1 MPTDIHQTQSGGTG
15 GNVSSED
22 DFISLR
28 DILAMILR
36 HRWPIAIVVLVVTV
50 AAGIFFLMQPRVYQA
65 EGYLQVIAPVSLEGN
80 VDKNLFET
88 MIISHLQRAS
98 SAFLAKNV
106 AAVLKTDGIDIT
118 PLELSRKIKITRPPK
133 TDLIR
138 LVAGEKSSD
147 NALLIVRHWISLY
160 QVSVQKNNIRA
171 ALSQI
176 HLLLKKSQSDTME
189 KQAAVDK
196 LKSQADQT
204 ASLVTVSRSVDDR
217 QLWSDLAQKV
227 PPDSEALKKLSEI
240 HIKGQEQSA
249 EYINLKITL
258 NNAEQLLSTALA
270 KRTFYQDVEQMLDAR
285 ASANGNDKVKKS
297 EGSAKG
303 SEAELYVQTILKS
316 SDIIQFGEPGL
327 ISAKRGALKNTVLA
341 FVVVLFLSCFCAFLY
356 EWGKGILSSR

>member
-138 LVAGEKSSD
+138 LG
-147 NALLIVRHWISLY
+147 
-160 QVSVQKNNIRA
+160 
-171 ALSQI
+171 
-176 HLLLKKSQSDTME
+176 
-189 KQAAVDK
+189 
-196 LKSQADQT
+196 
-204 ASLVTVSRSVDDR
+204 
-217 QLWSDLAQKV
+217 
-227 PPDSEALKKLSEI
+227 
-240 HIKGQEQSA
+240 
-249 EYINLKITL
+249 
-258 NNAEQLLSTALA
+258 
-270 KRTFYQDVEQMLDAR
+270 F
-285 ASANGNDKVKKS
+285 
-297 EGSAKG
+297 
-303 SEAELYVQTILKS
+303 
-316 SDIIQFGEPGL
+316 
-327 ISAKRGALKNTVLA
+327 
-341 FVVVLFLSCFCAFLY
+341 
-356 EWGKGILSSR
+356 